1 MTRHKGNTVNTR
13 LDSYLFA
20 KSTKP
25 NDAIKTL
32 QEALKPFGKVFTL
45 PRNHTM
51 ELSKERDK
59 AFILMFEYG
68 CFSLF
73 HEGSELAI
81 STAFSPTV
89 MGLIDAYSLYYG
101 LEKRPQHY
109 VLAETYCTGWSIPLD
124 IFLAKCDEL
133 VLWHDVAKILAQ
145 RLMVMS
151 ARETELVGKDAYS
164 KIRALLLEL
173 SRYPDNI
180 REQINIAAFISH
192 RTKMS
197 KSRIMSILSELRTG
211 EYITTNK
218 GVLTS
223 ITKLPTSF

>member
-1 MTRHKGNTVNTR
+1 MNTR

-20 KSTKP
+20 RSTKP
-25 NDAIKTL
+25 DEAIKTL
-32 QEALKPFGKVFTL
+32 NDALKPFGKVFTL

-59 AFILMFEYG
+59 AFIVMFEYG
-68 CFSLF
+68 CFSVF
-73 HEGSELAI
+73 HEESELAI
-81 STAFSPTV
+81 STLFSPTV

-124 IFLAKCDEL
+124 VFLAKCDEL

-197 KSRIMSILSELRTG
+197 KSRIMSILSELRSG
-211 EYITTNK
+211 DYITTDK

>member
-1 MTRHKGNTVNTR
+1 
-13 LDSYLFA
+13 
-20 KSTKP
+20 
-25 NDAIKTL
+25 
-32 QEALKPFGKVFTL
+32 
-45 PRNHTM
+45 
-51 ELSKERDK
+51 
-59 AFILMFEYG
+59 
-68 CFSLF
+68 
-73 HEGSELAI
+73 
-81 STAFSPTV
+81 
-89 MGLIDAYSLYYG
+89 
-101 LEKRPQHY
+101 
-109 VLAETYCTGWSIPLD
+109 
-124 IFLAKCDEL
+124 
-133 VLWHDVAKILAQ
+133 
-145 RLMVMS
+145 MVMS

-223 ITKLPTSF
+223 IAKLPTSF